1 MSELEAAGTADFE
14 AAGLTA
20 VAAVVAGALGVAFAA
35 GAAAGV
41 LAADVDAGA
50 VAGVLAA
57 VVSAASFL
65 LLRDFL
71 LAVADVSLLAAGVLA
86 AGVLAAVVS
95 AAPFFLLDF
104 FDVVAEVSLAADVL
118 DVLVS
123 VAFLLFF
130 DFFLVVVVLLVSLE
144 LACAAA
150 ITGMKARANAKDNTA
165 IHSVSLY
172 REFIISLYP
181 HK

>member
-86 AGVLAAVVS
+86 AVVS
-95 AAPFFLLDF
+95 PAAFFLLDF